1 MSIKTSVIVG
11 VTSALTLCSAAF
23 ADLAIHYDSCGFRS
37 LTWDAVAGAATY
49 RVERKECDN
58 CMGEWKALALGAGT
72 STDDLDSPALAY
84 RVRALSIGGVVLETA
99 ILAGDGVT
107 VQRLSIGASSAE
119 LPSVACGEQLR
130 LEVDAQVPPDH
141 AAAMYEWRGN
151 GVTIATTVTPYVDMV
166 VDSALSG
173 AVISVVVT
181 NGCGTA
187 SLTWSPYVIAGMPQG
202 TLVRWASLFHED
214 YTYEWSSQL
223 PNCYWCCGGQP
234 PGSCECSS
242 CYHEQT
248 NESLLTNTPCNPSG
262 LGVSGAIMNATAG
275 GRSNGFYHGGVQY
288 NSIWDKRENW
298 YASGILAYPSRL
310 RVQYSLGT
318 DYGTKLGCN
327 TTVSITSSGTT
338 VWTIDGSSPPEGV
351 ATITMA
357 QGLFDI
363 RVDVG
368 GCQTSPG
375 PWGVSASLAVD
386 LQFLPP
392 DVDCNSN
399 LRPDATDITS
409 GLSADIDAN
418 NTPDECQTV
427 TVPGQYASIQAAID
441 AAPSNE
447 MRIISVAAGTYAGP
461 IAFNGKPVV
470 VRGAGASNTVIDGTG
485 GQPLSVV
492 RFTGGE
498 PAIAALEG
506 VTVRHGATG
515 TPFPGAPQFLV
526 GGGVFSYNSAAS
538 IYNCV
543 IEENSAAF
551 GAGAY
556 FRNSTGKFQR
566 VIVRSNT
573 ASDDAGGIQ
582 LFGGSPQ
589 VIDSIIEQNTA
600 GNRGGG
606 MHLVQGTPTLMQT
619 IVRNNQSSN
628 AVGGLSWVPASQ
640 GDAFLRITNCTIR
653 GNTAINNSG
662 GIGILA
668 DGDQIKTDIQ
678 GADVCANTP
687 DPNITG
693 AWNDLGAN
701 TVCSCPGD
709 LNLDGIVDGGDMG
722 VLLSSWG
729 FCGASCPYDLNN
741 DGNVNGGDLGLLLSG
756 WGNCP
761 T

>member
-11 VTSALTLCSAAF
+11 VTSAMTLCSVAF

-37 LTWDAVAGAATY
+37 LTWNAVAGAATY

-58 CMGEWKALALGAGT
+58 CMGEWKSLSLAAET
-72 STDDLDSPALAY
+72 STDDLDSPALTY
-84 RVRALSIGGVVLETA
+84 RVRALSIGGVVLETTL
-99 ILAGDGVT
+99 LAGDGVT
-107 VQRLSIGASSAE
+107 VQRLSITPTNPE
-119 LPSVACGEQLR
+119 LPVTVCGAPLQLE
-130 LEVDAQVPPDH
+130 LQGTIPASGVTF
-141 AAAMYEWRGN
+141 EWRRN
-151 GVTIATTVTPYVDMV
+151 GVVIATTSVPLLNVSVTAEDCGAEYSVTAQ
-166 VDSALSG
+166 SACG
-173 AVISVVVT
+173 ASQCQWAPVSTVGARSSTRWRWISVAKTELTSSLGWYSTTCSGGGDNNWNNSTRTDTGPCDPGSLLPAMFTVD
-181 NGCGTA
+181 A
-187 SLTWSPYVIAGMPQG
+187 SARFFEWGNNHCDGSINQG
-202 TLVRWASLFHED
+202 TYCCTSQYSRDEASTSWNLHAQIADAGNLMLNVVGMGSCRVLNNGSLIVDTNQPMALTIPLQAGIVSFEF
-214 YTYEWSSQL
+214 WVSPPS
-223 PNCYWCCGGQP
+223 CCG
-234 PGSCECSS
+234 SE
-242 CYHEQT
+242 
-248 NESLLTNTPCNPSG
+248 
-262 LGVSGAIMNATAG
+262 
-275 GRSNGFYHGGVQY
+275 
-288 NSIWDKRENW
+288 
-298 YASGILAYPSRL
+298 
-310 RVQYSLGT
+310 
-318 DYGTKLGCN
+318 
-327 TTVSITSSGTT
+327 
-338 VWTIDGSSPPEGV
+338 V
-351 ATITMA
+351 ATL
-357 QGLFDI
+357 QGTF
-363 RVDVG
+363 
-368 GCQTSPG
+368 TPTF
-375 PWGVSASLAVD
+375 P
-386 LQFLPP
+386 
-392 DVDCNSN
+392 DCNSN
-399 LRPDATDITS
+399 LRPDATDIIS

-447 MRIISVAAGTYAGP
+447 MRIISVAAGIYAGP
-461 IAFNGKPVV
+461 IAFNGKSVI
-470 VRGAGASNTVIDGTG
+470 VRGAGASNTVIDGTD

-556 FRNSTGKFQR
+556 FRNSTGKLQR
-566 VIVRSNT
+566 VVVRSNT

-640 GDAFLRITNCTIR
+640 ADAFLRITDCTIR
-653 GNTAINNSG
+653 GNTAINSSG

-668 DGDQIKTDIQ
+668 DGNQIKTDIQ
-678 GADVCANTP
+678 GTDVCANTP

-701 TVCSCPGD
+701 NVCSCPGD

-729 FCGASCPYDLNN
+729 FCGATCPHDLNS
-741 DGNVNGGDLGLLLSG
+741 DGKVNGGDLGLLLSG

>member
-1 MSIKTSVIVG
+1 MNIKASVIVG

-49 RVERKECDN
+49 KVERKECDN
-58 CMGEWKALALGAGT
+58 CMGEWKTLSLETDT

-84 RVRALSIGGVVLETA
+84 RVRALSIGGVVLETTL
-99 ILAGDGVT
+99 LAGDGIT
-107 VQRLSIGASSAE
+107 VQRLSITPTIPE
-119 LPSVACGEQLR
+119 LPVTACGAPLQ
-130 LEVDAQVPPDH
+130 LEVQGTIPASGVTF
-141 AAAMYEWRGN
+141 EWRRNGAAVATTSVPLLNVSVTAEDCGAEYSVTAQSACGISQCQWAPVSTVGARSSTSWRWISVVKTVERALIDVQSYSGN
-151 GVTIATTVTPYVDMV
+151 EPCNYTVDNSGSTTTVTGPCQPGSLLPAMFTVDA
-166 VDSALSG
+166 SAGSMG
-173 AVISVVVT
+173 FDNYGCTGSV
-181 NGCGTA
+181 
-187 SLTWSPYVIAGMPQG
+187 MQG
-202 TLVRWASLFHED
+202 TLCCRNWQVRD
-214 YTYEWSSQL
+214 RWSTTIDFQAEIADAGNL
-223 PNCYWCCGGQP
+223 LLTVIGK
-234 PGSCECSS
+234 GSCRVF
-242 CYHEQT
+242 
-248 NESLLTNTPCNPSG
+248 NNGSLIVDINQPVELNIPLQAGNVAFEFW
-262 LGVSGAIMNATAG
+262 LGVPAPIQMWTTTL
-275 GRSNGFYHGGVQY
+275 Q
-288 NSIWDKRENW
+288 
-298 YASGILAYPSRL
+298 
-310 RVQYSLGT
+310 GT
-318 DYGTKLGCN
+318 FTP
-327 TTVSITSSGTT
+327 TF
-338 VWTIDGSSPPEGV
+338 P
-351 ATITMA
+351 
-357 QGLFDI
+357 
-363 RVDVG
+363 
-368 GCQTSPG
+368 
-375 PWGVSASLAVD
+375 
-386 LQFLPP
+386 
-392 DVDCNSN
+392 DCNSN
-399 LRPDATDITS
+399 LRPDATDITY

-418 NTPDECQTV
+418 NSPDECQTV

-461 IAFNGKPVV
+461 IAFNGKPVI
-470 VRGAGASNTVIDGTG
+470 VRGAGAANTVIDGTA

-556 FRNSTGKFQR
+556 FRNSTGKLQR
-566 VIVRSNT
+566 VVVRSNT

-600 GNRGGG
+600 GSRGGG

-619 IVRNNQSSN
+619 IVRNNQSSD

-640 GDAFLRITNCTIR
+640 GDAFLRITDCTIR

-709 LNLDGIVDGGDMG
+709 LNADGIVDGGDMG
-722 VLLSSWG
+722 LLLSSWG
-729 FCGASCPYDLNN
+729 FCSASCPHDLNN
-741 DGNVNGGDLGLLLSG
+741 DGKVNGGDLGLLLSA
-756 WGNCP
+756 WGTCGG
-761 T
+761 

>member
-11 VTSALTLCSAAF
+11 VTSAMTLCSVAF
-23 ADLAIHYDSCGFRS
+23 ADLVIHYDSCGFRS
-37 LTWDAVAGAATY
+37 LTWNAVAGAVTY

-58 CMGEWKALALGAGT
+58 CMGEWKKLSLAAGT
-72 STDDLDSPALAY
+72 STDDFDSPALAY
-84 RVRALSIGGVVLETA
+84 RVRALSIGGVVLETTL
-99 ILAGDGVT
+99 LAGDGVT
-107 VQRLSIGASSAE
+107 VQRLSITPTNPE
-119 LPSVACGEQLR
+119 LPVIACGAPLQ
-130 LEVDAQVPPDH
+130 LEVQGTIPASGVTF
-141 AAAMYEWRGN
+141 EWRRN
-151 GVTIATTVTPYVDMV
+151 GVVVATTSVPRLNVSVTAEDCGAEYSVTAQ
-166 VDSALSG
+166 SACGVSQCQWAPVSTVG
-173 AVISVVVT
+173 ARSSPRWRWISVEKANLWHKVGTWHDECCHDPGYPGHCTDNAEYSSEWTTGGPCEQGSLSPGMFTAEASETHSFYYELHCWSLCYLCPRWHWVTDEFVGWNSQAKIADPGNLLLTVV
-181 NGCGTA
+181 G
-187 SLTWSPYVIAGMPQG
+187 
-202 TLVRWASLFHED
+202 R
-214 YTYEWSSQL
+214 
-223 PNCYWCCGGQP
+223 
-234 PGSCECSS
+234 GSCEVWNNGKLLAAT
-242 CYHEQT
+242 YMQPVELNIQLQPG
-248 NESLLTNTPCNPSG
+248 NVSLKFWKDGDP
-262 LGVSGAIMNATAG
+262 
-275 GRSNGFYHGGVQY
+275 
-288 NSIWDKRENW
+288 
-298 YASGILAYPSRL
+298 
-310 RVQYSLGT
+310 
-318 DYGTKLGCN
+318 N
-327 TTVSITSSGTT
+327 TTWPPSPIVSTLQGTFT
-338 VWTIDGSSPPEGV
+338 PTFP
-351 ATITMA
+351 
-357 QGLFDI
+357 
-363 RVDVG
+363 
-368 GCQTSPG
+368 
-375 PWGVSASLAVD
+375 
-386 LQFLPP
+386 
-392 DVDCNSN
+392 DCNSN
-399 LRPDATDITS
+399 LRPDATDISS

-470 VRGAGASNTVIDGTG
+470 VRGAGAANTVIDGTE

-640 GDAFLRITNCTIR
+640 GDAFLRITDCTIR

-668 DGDQIKTDIQ
+668 DGDQIKTDLQ

-693 AWNDLGAN
+693 VWNDLGAN

-709 LNLDGIVDGGDMG
+709 FNTDGIVDGGDMG
-722 VLLSSWG
+722 LLLSSWG
-729 FCGASCPYDLNN
+729 FCGANCPHDLNN
-741 DGNVNGGDLGLLLSG
+741 DGKVNGGDLGLLLSG
-756 WGNCP
+756 WGSCP